1 MASVFIN
8 CNHMQIKKWR
18 PRSLIFLGFSE
29 KRCSTGAI
37 SKAKVKTLK
46 YNPTKGWCM

>member
-8 CNHMQIKKWR
+8 CNHMQIKKRLR
-18 PRSLIFLGFSE
+18 PRSLIFLGFTKKHYSI
-29 KRCSTGAI
+29 GAM

-46 YNPTKGWCM
+46 YNPTKVLL